1 LDYVEVVKTHHVVS
15 ILHLIFHTTVFI
27 GQIKGLQR

>member
-1 LDYVEVVKTHHVVS
+1 LDYVEVVKTHYFVS
-15 ILHLIFHTTVFI
+15 NLHLIFHTTVFF